1 MTTIWLDM
9 DGTIAD
15 LYGVEN
21 WLPMLRASDPTPYA
35 IAKPIPRMA
44 SLARMLNARQRKG
57 YRIAI
62 ITALSKDS
70 SPEYDAAVMVA
81 KLEWLAKHLP
91 SVHWDEIKFVP
102 YTYAKNDANQ
112 GEDILFDDEDRH
124 LNAWTGLAINAAN
137 IIEGLKA
144 IA

>member
-9 DGTIAD
+9 DGTLAD

-21 WLPMLRASDPTPYA
+21 WLPMLRAYDPTPYE

-44 SLARMLNARQRKG
+44 TLARMLNNRQRKG
-57 YRIAI
+57 YRIAV
-62 ITALSKDS
+62 ITALSKESTAD
-70 SPEYDAAVMVA
+70 YDAAVMVA
-81 KLEWLAKHLP
+81 KMEWLAKHLP
-91 SVHWDEIKFVP
+91 SVHFDELKFVP
-102 YTYAKNDANQ
+102 YTYVKNDANR
-112 GEDILFDDEDRH
+112 GSDILVDDEERH
-124 LNAWTGLAINAAN
+124 LTAWTGTAINAKN